1 MPMRV
6 GAFLKS
12 INIGTGISVVAA
24 LASVYSAFQA
34 NALLQEQ
41 TRLLAQE
48 ASSDIKLMGGNRL
61 VGDYV
66 TLLSAQVCLDSG
78 TAYTSDLDFLRGYY
92 LYYFASSEVTLSNVG
107 GRSVSLLN
115 VSVSEPDRYFLGEVY
130 ERGKSEKL
138 AFPTG
143 INPGES
149 RVWLLAASES
159 KRLTRYDPLN
169 FGTALSSAL
178 SVLADLPEWKPS
190 GMTWTLSFGDGKTL
204 AVETRVPEVSLH
216 RQAAEEVGRARSMG
230 WSIECNDRLATM
242 RRVWASAP

>member
-1 MPMRV
+1 MRV
-6 GAFLKS
+6 SALLKS
-12 INIGTGISVVAA
+12 VNIGTGVSVIAA

-34 NALLQEQ
+34 NSILQEQ
-41 TRLLAQE
+41 NRLLLKE
-48 ASSDIKLMGGNRL
+48 ASSDIQVMGGNRL

-115 VSVSEPDRYFLGEVY
+115 VTVSEPDHYFLGEVY
-130 ERGKSEKL
+130 ERGNDDKL
-138 AFPTG
+138 SLPTS

-169 FGTALSSAL
+169 FGTALNSAL

-204 AVETRVPEVSLH
+204 NVETRVPEVSLH
-216 RQAAEEVGRARSMG
+216 RQAAEEVGKARSMG
-230 WSIECNDRLATM
+230 WSIECNDRVATM
-242 RRVWASAP
+242 RRAWASAP